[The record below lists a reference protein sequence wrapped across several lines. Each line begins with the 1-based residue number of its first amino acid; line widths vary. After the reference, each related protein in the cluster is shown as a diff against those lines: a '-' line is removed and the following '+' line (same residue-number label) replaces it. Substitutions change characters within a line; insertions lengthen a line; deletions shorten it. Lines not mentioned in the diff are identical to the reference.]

1 MLRTAMQP
9 QLGAQPSASTATKRV
24 SRPAGSGLLLIR
36 STASA
41 GSSSIAQS
49 PAGSSRALRMVAA
62 KAAARGPGGSN
73 ARGGQQQQ
81 AAGAPGSPFIKAA
94 AIAFVAAAA
103 TAAVGA
109 AAAQG
114 PAVRDLQQLP
124 ASAAGAHSQQ
134 GEVVGM
140 LVATPGPY
148 PGIQLPRTRP
158 VPGEVVTAD
167 NVYVGLVVRRGP
179 DWDNIYTNWIAAG
192 QDGGPG
198 SNGVVTRVF
207 ANGVTVAV
215 RWPATGQETSA
226 LRDFAHCDREQ
237 HGRVLLVIAHRI
249 DTILDCDSLLVLSAG
264 ELVES
269 GPPAALA
276 AGPGVF
282 SKMVAA
288 AKLAGGGGGGGGGGA
303 AGAGAVAAPAAPAH

>member
-1 MLRTAMQP
+1 M
-9 QLGAQPSASTATKRV
+9 RV
-24 SRPAGSGLLLIR
+24 SRPARSGLLLIR

-49 PAGSSRALRMVAA
+49 LAGSRALRMVAA
-62 KAAARGPGGSN
+62 KAAARDPGGSTRSN

-81 AAGAPGSPFIKAA
+81 AAAAPGSPFIKTA

-103 TAAVGA
+103 AAAVGA

-114 PAVRDLQQLP
+114 PAVRDLQQVP
-124 ASAAGAHSQQ
+124 ASAAGAHSQ

-148 PGIQLPRTRP
+148 PGVQLPRTNP

-179 DWDNIYTNWIAAG
+179 DWDDIHTNWIDAG

-207 ANGVTVAV
+207 ANGAIASV
-215 RWPATGQETSA
+215 RWHATGQETFSFIRNA
-226 LRDFAHCDREQ
+226 RGSR
-237 HGRVLLVIAHRI
+237 
-249 DTILDCDSLLVLSAG
+249 
-264 ELVES
+264 ELV
-269 GPPAALA
+269 
-276 AGPGVF
+276 V
-282 SKMVAA
+282 
-288 AKLAGGGGGGGGGGA
+288 
-303 AGAGAVAAPAAPAH
+303 APAEAQSQRQGLWWPW